1 MWDEVKSAHQELKL
15 KEISKIVHQ
24 MWQDLP
30 DGEKQVFV
38 EEYETEMIKYERT
51 LQVRAQHNSAAYQ
64 VINF

>member
-1 MWDEVKSAHQELKL
+1 
-15 KEISKIVHQ
+15 